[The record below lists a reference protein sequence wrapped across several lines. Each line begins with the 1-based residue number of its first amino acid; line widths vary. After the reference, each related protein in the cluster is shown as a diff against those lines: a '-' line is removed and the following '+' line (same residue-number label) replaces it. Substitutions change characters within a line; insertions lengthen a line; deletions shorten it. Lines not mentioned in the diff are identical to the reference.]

1 MYIVTPHTVE
11 IEPTPLLCQF
21 YKACKNRES
30 HATLA
35 LFDEFAG
42 KVTQSAVCGV
52 DERHLDWWG
61 VLVYG

>member
-1 MYIVTPHTVE
+1 M
-11 IEPTPLLCQF
+11 F

-42 KVTQSAVCGV
+42 KVAQSAVCGV